1 MCAACNCIGPD
12 AQVCREENVAH
23 TRMNAENIAMVFAPN
38 VLRSSISDPNQ
49 VQHGN
54 DRTRA
59 TWQRWHACNMP
70 NAFIAKMYRPTL

>member
-1 MCAACNCIGPD
+1 MCVMCNCIGPD

-59 TWQRWHACNMP
+59 TCRTHLLQRCTN
-70 NAFIAKMYRPTL
+70 RPCERQR